1 MIIDGHAH
9 LFHPKVI
16 SNVKKKEEMVD
27 FLRLQADGAEDRI
40 GVSFLEEEL
49 KSNAVQGCFIL
60 PTAGAKE
67 VGKVNESSYMTV
79 ETSDLL
85 YTAGTLHPE
94 YSDNRQELV
103 KFKQRNIKGI
113 KLCSF
118 SQKFALDDP
127 KTFDMFNLI
136 RQFNITEQSGFFVI
150 IDTLYGADTF
160 FGGNSEH
167 NTTPELLGSLVKNF
181 PEINFIAAHMG
192 GLAAPFNDIYTHLCP
207 MDNLFFDTSNA
218 AHVLEENQFVA
229 LLKAHG
235 PEHIIFGTDWPW
247 FTHAPEIDLQHRM
260 LTRAG
265 YSKDDMER
273 VFSKNIIRLSGL
285 AVFMDS
291 GV

>member
-27 FLRLQADGAEDRI
+27 ILGLQADGAEDRV
-40 GVSFLEEEL
+40 GVSFLEDEL
-49 KSNAVQGCFIL
+49 RSNAIKGCFIL
-60 PTAGAKE
+60 PTAGAQE
-67 VGKVNESSYMTV
+67 VGKVNESSYRTV

-94 YSDNRQELV
+94 YSDNRKELV

-127 KTFDMFNLI
+127 KTFDMFDLI
-136 RQFNITEQSGFFVI
+136 RQFNINENSEFFVI
-150 IDTLYGADTF
+150 LDTLYGADTF
-160 FGGNSEH
+160 FGGHPEH
-167 NTTPELLGSLVKNF
+167 NTTPALLAELVKSF
-181 PEINFIAAHMG
+181 PEIDFIAAHMG
-192 GLAAPFNDIYTHLCP
+192 GLAAPFTDICTHLCP

-218 AHVLEENQFVA
+218 AHVLEDNQFVS

-260 LTRAG
+260 LTRSG
-265 YSKDDMER
+265 YSKGDMDR
-273 VFSKNIIRLSGL
+273 VFSKNMIRLLGL
-285 AVFMDS
+285 AVSMDS